1 MKGWLYKQPRLTEF
15 RASLRLGQLFLP
27 LEALMRCLAGAAML
41 LCFCLIACLAGVDR
55 AGAEIVV
62 VINKSKQ
69 RMTVVVDGIEQ
80 HVWKISTGLGGGP
93 KTGIYRPE
101 RLERKW
107 FSRKYGMSPMPHSIF
122 FHEGYAI
129 HGTIYI
135 SRLGKRASHGCVRLH
150 PTNATTLFNLVRSH
164 GMRDTMIVVSN
175 SEFVVMTSPPAKSD
189 VPEPDVPDRSDVPES
204 TGALLAPAIT
214 VVVPEFEE

>member
-27 LEALMRCLAGAAML
+27 LEASMRRLAGTAML
-41 LCFCLIACLAGVDR
+41 VCLCLIACLAGVDR

-80 HVWKISTGLGGGP
+80 HVWRISTGLGGGP

-150 PTNATTLFNLVRSH
+150 PTNAATLFNLVRSR
-164 GMRDTMIVVSN
+164 GMSDTMIVVTN
-175 SEFVVMTSPPAKSD
+175 SEFVVMTSPSAKSD
-189 VPEPDVPDRSDVPES
+189 VPEPGVPES

-214 VVVPEFEE
+214 IVVPEFEE

>member
-1 MKGWLYKQPRLTEF
+1 
-15 RASLRLGQLFLP
+15 
-27 LEALMRCLAGAAML
+27 MRRLAGTAML
-41 LCFCLIACLAGVDR
+41 MCLCLIGCLAGVDR

-80 HVWKISTGLGGGP
+80 HVWKVSTGLEGGP

-135 SRLGKRASHGCVRLH
+135 SRLGKQASHGCVRLH
-150 PTNATTLFNLVRSH
+150 PANAATLFNLIRGH

-189 VPEPDVPDRSDVPES
+189 VSELDVPES